1 MPSAVAP
8 SLDGWHCCSLL
19 LPQRLNHARQLPLY
33 AKQASN
39 KSSWRR
45 FTHTSQAS
53 HERYW
58 LQVPNIKFN
67 VAKMLERLVPLVDA
81 SVVQKTIKPCL
92 LELQRDSDV
101 DVRFFAGQALGSC
114 DAVTAA

>member
-1 MPSAVAP
+1 M
-8 SLDGWHCCSLL
+8 
-19 LPQRLNHARQLPLY
+19 
-33 AKQASN
+33 
-39 KSSWRR
+39 
-45 FTHTSQAS
+45 
-53 HERYW
+53 
-58 LQVPNIKFN
+58 
-67 VAKMLERLVPLVDA
+67 PLVDA